1 MFGNAQ
7 QQQQQQQQQPLQQP
21 QPLVLPQ
28 TASSSWMADIQV
40 QEYEIYL
47 L

>member
-1 MFGNAQ
+1 MFGNA
-7 QQQQQQQQQPLQQP
+7 QQQQQQQQPLQQP

-40 QEYEIYL
+40 PKYEIFL